1 MKRILTLAF
10 LIITAFHVK
19 AQEGK
24 IIYVDFEPDT
34 ALHVGQQPNTLWIDF
49 DHDELS
55 DLLIYWYFI
64 SPGPYLVMKGR
75 DERVCFCVAEE
86 GDTIPHLTEWQTSTS
101 YPHTHEYYG
110 IRIEKD
116 GEYYYGWYRT
126 YDLYEPGVTN
136 DYCFDKYAFCTI
148 PDYPLQWGQTA
159 FTEIGEDLSDG
170 FVSVRPN
177 PTSDVVT
184 VSGENLKQAEVRNVV
199 GQTVAVKKAE
209 GEELFFDFSTQPA
222 GLYFITVTGQ
232 NGERCVKKVV
242 KQ

>member
-1 MKRILTLAF
+1 MSIDLDNDGLCDIQMYYFIQSPGTVFSYIASLHPDSLQLCF
-10 LIITAFHVK
+10 M
-19 AQEGK
+19 
-24 IIYVDFEPDT
+24 EPDGIIAENDNWFSRINFEHVWKYDRYGFRFVQNNSNIYGWFETYKTSDSWAFDRT
-34 ALHVGQQPNTLWIDF
+34 AL
-49 DHDELS
+49 
-55 DLLIYWYFI
+55 
-64 SPGPYLVMKGR
+64 
-75 DERVCFCVAEE
+75 
-86 GDTIPHLTEWQTSTS
+86 
-101 YPHTHEYYG
+101 
-110 IRIEKD
+110 
-116 GEYYYGWYRT
+116 
-126 YDLYEPGVTN
+126 
-136 DYCFDKYAFCTI
+136 CTI
-148 PDYPLQWGQTA
+148 PDYPLQCGQTA
-159 FTEIGEDLSDG
+159 FTDIGEDLSDG